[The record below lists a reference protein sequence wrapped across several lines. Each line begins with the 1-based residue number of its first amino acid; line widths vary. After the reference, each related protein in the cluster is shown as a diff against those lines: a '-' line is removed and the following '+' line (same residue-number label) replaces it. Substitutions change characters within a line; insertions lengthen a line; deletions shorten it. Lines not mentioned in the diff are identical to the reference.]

1 MAGLPTQLAVDAAGI
16 DRIATIVTRTI
27 LDQGD
32 QAGMGYALGRS

>member
-1 MAGLPTQLAVDAAGI
+1 MMGLPTQLAVNAAGI
-16 DRIATIVTRTI
+16 DRLAPVVSGTI